1 MRQVLSAIA
10 VCVAASFALP
20 VHATPTSDKLGE
32 CLVDKTTGHDRKL
45 LARWIFVTVSVHPE
59 LHDMFVM
66 TPQTRDTADQETA
79 NLFMRLVTVDCINET
94 RAAVEKD
101 GSPAM
106 KLAFSKL
113 GEVAMQELMSNPAVQ
128 ASFGGIDRYIDR
140 NKLRDAFASK

>member
-10 VCVAASFALP
+10 LCVAASFALP
-20 VHATPTSDKLGE
+20 AHATPTSDALGQ

-45 LARWIFVTVSVHPE
+45 LARWIFVTMSVHPE

-66 TPQTRDTADQETA
+66 TAQTRDAANQETA
-79 NLFMRLVTVDCINET
+79 NLFMRLMTVDCVDET
-94 RAAVEKD
+94 RAAAEKD
-101 GSPAM
+101 GALAM

-128 ASFGGIDRYIDR
+128 ASFGGLDRYIDR
-140 NKLRDAFASK
+140 DKLMQTFGHK